1 MGRRDKNNS
10 TQSPGWQGVPAIP
23 IIPAEFRLF
32 RLKASVDVEFSC
44 EKYWLEEFNRAV
56 QRKN

>member
-10 TQSPGWQGVPAIP
+10 TQSPGWQGFPAIP

-32 RLKASVDVEFSC
+32 RLKSGDDVEFSC
-44 EKYWLEEFNRAV
+44 EKHFIGGV
-56 QRKN
+56 Q